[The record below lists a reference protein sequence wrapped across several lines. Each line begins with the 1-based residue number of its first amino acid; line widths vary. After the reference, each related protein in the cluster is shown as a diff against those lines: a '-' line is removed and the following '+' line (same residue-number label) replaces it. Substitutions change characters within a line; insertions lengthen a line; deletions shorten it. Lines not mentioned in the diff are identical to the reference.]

1 MKKILLLGNSG
12 AGKSTLA
19 NLLSKKLD
27 IPHLHL
33 DTIVYKN
40 DWHEND
46 FPVIEQEI
54 NNFILQ
60 DSWIIDGNFLNKA
73 SRRFEDCDT
82 IFFLD
87 LNRFICFFSVLK
99 RYFQYK
105 GKPRESRSEL
115 CDEKLTFSY
124 LNWVLFGFYRS
135 SRKKIQT
142 LCNQDGKQ
150 IIYFKRRKD
159 IKKYMEEISR

>member
-19 NLLSKKLD
+19 NWLAKKMD

-46 FPVIEQEI
+46 FPLIENHI
-54 NNFILQ
+54 NTFIQQ

-73 SRRFEDCDT
+73 TKRFEDCDT

-87 LNRFICFFSVLK
+87 LNRFVCFFSVLK
-99 RYFQYK
+99 RYFHYK
-105 GKPRESRSEL
+105 GKPRESRSDL

-124 LNWVLFGFYRS
+124 LWWVFFGFYHS
-135 SRKKIQT
+135 SRKKIQK
-142 LCNQDGKQ
+142 LCLSNEKE

-159 IKKYMEEISR
+159 VKKYMEALQS